1 MRSFKYIALG
11 VSLAVTGVTVFIQ
24 SAYAASI
31 AGVPVSG
38 PAILLVFGLG
48 LIGLALI
55 RRR

>member
-1 MRSFKYIALG
+1 MRSFKNIALAI
-11 VSLAVTGVTVFIQ
+11 SLAVTGATVFIQ
-24 SAYAASI
+24 SAHAASI

-38 PAILLVFGLG
+38 PAILLAFGLG